1 MPPRPVM
8 LVLIFSGGGLA
19 VIASA
24 ARIGA
29 LYNFQH
35 SRDPPYDGGYI
46 LLWSQVELN
55 AAIISSSAPAL
66 KPLVKLMAQRGTF
79 SLKSAFSRSLPS
91 GGIGLQCLGG
101 VNKASI
107 SSDGVL
113 RIGREIKK
121 DIVVAASESRE
132 NIIGEKYV

>member
-1 MPPRPVM
+1 M

-19 VIASA
+19 VIASI
-24 ARIGA
+24 ARISA

-66 KPLVKLMAQRGTF
+66 KPLVKLIVQRGVF
-79 SLKSAFSRSLPS
+79 SLKSAFSRSPQS
-91 GGIGLQCLGG
+91 RGIMLRYFGG
-101 VNKASI
+101 VNTSI
-107 SSDGVL
+107 SSDGEL
-113 RIGREIKK
+113 RMGREVKK
-121 DIVVAASESRE
+121 DIGVAVSESKE
-132 NIIGEKYV
+132 NIIGGEYV